1 MPASVARQPRQ
12 PEWPDGDLKR
22 SLAAVW
28 DAGAAGYDA
37 SPGHGVR
44 DPTIAR
50 AWQAAIA
57 EALVAARSDERECL
71 RVLDVGTGTGVVALL
86 VAGLGHRVTGID
98 LSSGMLAQASSH
110 AEALG
115 LAIDFR
121 LGDAEE
127 PGLPPASFD
136 VVISRHVLWT
146 LPHPARAVAEWTT
159 LVAPGGSVVVFD
171 VYHPA
176 LSIPRRALGVLA
188 EWVDAEGRRS
198 SGGHHY
204 TRQQRQS
211 LPLAVQRD
219 PATGEGVL
227 RDAGLV
233 NVRMRRLPDVD
244 AAERRALG
252 RLRRLGRPYR
262 HYVASGVRPP
272 R

>member
-1 MPASVARQPRQ
+1 MPDPVARQPRL
-12 PEWPDGDLKR
+12 PAGPDDDLKQA
-22 SLAAVW
+22 LAAVW
-28 DAGAAGYDA
+28 DAGAAGYDV

-44 DPTIAR
+44 DPNVAR

-57 EALVAARSDERECL
+57 EVLLAARSDTRECL

-98 LSSGMLAQASSH
+98 LSSGMIAQAVSR

-115 LAIDFR
+115 LAVDFR

-127 PGLPPASFD
+127 PAFPPASFD

-146 LPHPARAVAEWTT
+146 LPHPATAVAGWTT

-188 EWVDAEGRRS
+188 EWVDTEGRRS

-219 PATGEGVL
+219 PAAGEGVL
-227 RDAGLV
+227 RGAGLV
-233 NVRMRRLPDVD
+233 SVGMRRLPDID

-252 RLRRLGRPYR
+252 WLTRLGRPYR

-272 R
+272 Q